1 VKCLIDGTLIRARLG
16 LWVHKVR
23 FFLDPLREK
32 FYRKYLARHL
42 KMDVGGGAKPWKYE
56 LYDEYDL
63 LSLEA
68 SDGLDM

>member
-1 VKCLIDGTLIRARLG
+1 
-16 LWVHKVR
+16 
-23 FFLDPLREK
+23 
-32 FYRKYLARHL
+32 
-42 KMDVGGGAKPWKYE
+42 MDVGGGAKPWKYE